1 MNIAELA
8 TTRYTTKAFDPSRKV
23 PADLIEQLKTLL
35 QYSPSSTN
43 SQPWHFIFAHT
54 EAGKARVAEATS
66 GNFAFNTDKVKNA
79 SHVVVLCVRED
90 LDEAHL
96 QALLNQ
102 EAQDG
107 RFASAEAQANQHA
120 LRSRFVSAHRD
131 VLQDA
136 PAWMEK
142 QVYLALGTLL
152 LGAAALGIDACPI
165 EGLDVPQLN
174 RSLDLPAKGL
184 RGVVLVALGY
194 RSEADF
200 NAKLPKSRLPQS
212 VVISEL

>member
-1 MNIAELA
+1 M
-8 TTRYTTKAFDPSRKV
+8 
-23 PADLIEQLKTLL
+23 
-35 QYSPSSTN
+35 
-43 SQPWHFIFAHT
+43 
-54 EAGKARVAEATS
+54 
-66 GNFAFNTDKVKNA
+66 
-79 SHVVVLCVRED
+79 VVLCVRED

-96 QALLNQ
+96 QALLTQ

-120 LRSRFVSAHRD
+120 LRSRFVSAHRE

>member
-1 MNIAELA
+1 MNIAQLA

-23 PADLIEQLKTLL
+23 PADLIEQLITLL

-54 EAGKARVAEATS
+54 EAGKAQVAEATS
-66 GNFAFNTDKVKNA
+66 GNFAFNTDKIKNA

-96 QALLNQ
+96 QALLTQ

-120 LRSRFVSAHRD
+120 LRSRFVSAHRE

>member
-1 MNIAELA
+1 MC
-8 TTRYTTKAFDPSRKV
+8 
-23 PADLIEQLKTLL
+23 
-35 QYSPSSTN
+35 
-43 SQPWHFIFAHT
+43 
-54 EAGKARVAEATS
+54 AR
-66 GNFAFNTDKVKNA
+66 
-79 SHVVVLCVRED
+79 D

-96 QALLNQ
+96 QALLTQ

-107 RFASAEAQANQHA
+107 RFASAGAKPTNT
-120 LRSRFVSAHRD
+120 LRSRFVSAHRE

-174 RSLDLPAKGL
+174 RLAGFARQGLAGRGTGGLGLPL
-184 RGVVLVALGY
+184 RGGL
-194 RSEADF
+194 
-200 NAKLPKSRLPQS
+200 
-212 VVISEL
+212 

>member
-1 MNIAELA
+1 MDL
-8 TTRYTTKAFDPSRKV
+8 TQLVLSRHSTKAFDPARKISGAV
-23 PADLIEQLKTLL
+23 MDSVRALL
-35 QYSPSSTN
+35 RNCPSSVN
-43 SQPWHFIFAHT
+43 SQPWHFVIAAS
-54 EAGKARVAEATS
+54 EVGKARIARAT
-66 GNFAFNTDKVKNA
+66 GGPYAYNGPKIQNA

-96 QALLNQ
+96 QALLTQ

-120 LRSRFVSAHRD
+120 LRSRFVSAHRE